1 MFLYLCLF
9 LLGAVSSVTALQAKC
24 RMRLHKSSSKIGDI
38 VFNINGTTQSMQFHI
53 KGDPKIIT
61 EGYHGLHIHNNP
73 VKRKDC
79 SPAATEEHF
88 NPVGKSVM
96 HHGLGTVRAGARGE
110 VNQVNYVNVDPL
122 KEEGKSGLIEGIFSC
137 APEPYMLFQDG
148 SERKIINL
156 EKAQERLLLEKLQKK
171 ENPGNLYEIILKEPD
186 CYNPVSNQDKYTL
199 HSPLFALEGEDSIVG
214 KSVVLQGNED
224 GNEDDGIA
232 CCTLKLVSEEDL
244 CRWNS
249 TGCR

>member
-1 MFLYLCLF
+1 
-9 LLGAVSSVTALQAKC
+9 
-24 RMRLHKSSSKIGDI
+24 MRLHKSSSKIGDI

-61 EGYHGLHIHNNP
+61 EGNHGLHIHNNP

-79 SPAATEEHF
+79 SPATTGEHF
-88 NPVGKSVM
+88 NPAGKSVM

-110 VNQVNYVNVDPL
+110 VNQVNNVNVDPL
-122 KEEGKSGLIEGIFSC
+122 KEEGISGLIEATMAC
-137 APEPYMLFQDG
+137 QPEPYMLFQDG

-156 EKAQERLLLEKLQKK
+156 EKAHKRLERLQKK
-171 ENPGNLYEIILKEPD
+171 ENPSNLYEIILKEPD
-186 CYNPVSNQDKYTL
+186 CYSPVMNKDTYTL

-224 GNEDDGIA
+224 GHKDDGIA
-232 CCTLKLVSEEDL
+232 CCTLKLVSEEA
-244 CRWNS
+244 
-249 TGCR
+249 